1 MTKETKRPVVLTET
15 IMAIEDFEVLYTSFS
30 KAYYKETRLS
40 STSIL

>member
-1 MTKETKRPVVLTET
+1 MLTET
-15 IMAIEDFEVLYTSFS
+15 IMAVEVLYSYTSFS